1 MTKPV
6 RVLIVDDDALVRS
19 GLTMMLGGAD
29 SVEVVGEAQDGSEV
43 LGAIDRHRPDVL
55 MLDLRMPKVDGLGTL
70 ALLRGQP
77 QPPAVIVLTTFDTDE
92 HVLQALRQGAAGF
105 LVKDT
110 PPAEIVRAI
119 ELVAG
124 GESMLSPTVT
134 RRLIDHLAADGEG
147 DERRRA
153 ADQLR
158 RLSLRDVADRR
169 RRSPRASRT
178 PRSRPSF
185 TSASPRSRATSRR
198 CWPPAARE
206 PRAAGADRPGGA
218 ARLSGPDGAGR
229 CRRFQH
235 RRATYPASALGHR
248 QDDLAQLA
256 AGGEV
261 VVGGHR
267 LLERVHLGD
276 RHLDR
281 ARRRA
286 MAAPSA
292 RPRGPPAP

>member
-55 MLDLRMPKVDGLGTL
+55 MLDLRMPNVDGLGAL

-119 ELVAG
+119 ELVAS

-134 RRLIDHLAADGEG
+134 RRLIDHLAADGAG

-158 RLSLRDVADRR
+158 RLSPRDVEIADAIAQGKANAVIAAELHL
-169 RRSPRASRT
+169 SVATIKSHV
-178 PRSRPSF
+178 
-185 TSASPRSRATSRR
+185 SAMLATLQLENRVQL
-198 CWPPAARE
+198 ALLVQEA
-206 PRAAGADRPGGA
+206 
-218 ARLSGPDGAGR
+218 
-229 CRRFQH
+229 
-235 RRATYPASALGHR
+235 RRA
-248 QDDLAQLA
+248 
-256 AGGEV
+256 
-261 VVGGHR
+261 
-267 LLERVHLGD
+267 
-276 RHLDR
+276 
-281 ARRRA
+281 
-286 MAAPSA
+286 
-292 RPRGPPAP
+292 

>member
-29 SVEVVGEAQDGSEV
+29 TVEVVGEAQDGSEV

-55 MLDLRMPKVDGLGTL
+55 MLDLRMPKVDGLGAL

-77 QPPAVIVLTTFDTDE
+77 HPPAVIVLTTFDTDE

-119 ELVAG
+119 ELVAS

-134 RRLIDHLAADGEG
+134 RRLIDHLAADGQG

-153 ADQLR
+153 AEQLR
-158 RLSLRDVADRR
+158 RLSPRDVQIADAIAQGKANAVIAAELHL
-169 RRSPRASRT
+169 SVATIKSHV
-178 PRSRPSF
+178 
-185 TSASPRSRATSRR
+185 SAMLATLQLENRV
-198 CWPPAARE
+198 
-206 PRAAGADRPGGA
+206 
-218 ARLSGPDGAGR
+218 
-229 CRRFQH
+229 
-235 RRATYPASALGHR
+235 
-248 QDDLAQLA
+248 QLA
-256 AGGEV
+256 LMV
-261 VVGGHR
+261 Q
-267 LLERVHLGD
+267 D
-276 RHLDR
+276 
-281 ARRRA
+281 ARR
-286 MAAPSA
+286 
-292 RPRGPPAP
+292 G

>member
-55 MLDLRMPKVDGLGTL
+55 MLDLRMPNVDGLGAL

-119 ELVAG
+119 ELVAS

-134 RRLIDHLAADGEG
+134 RRLIDHLAADGRG

-158 RLSLRDVADRR
+158 RLSPRDVQIADAIAQGKANAVIAAELHL
-169 RRSPRASRT
+169 SVATIKSHV
-178 PRSRPSF
+178 
-185 TSASPRSRATSRR
+185 SAMLATLQLENRVQL
-198 CWPPAARE
+198 ALLVQDA
-206 PRAAGADRPGGA
+206 
-218 ARLSGPDGAGR
+218 
-229 CRRFQH
+229 
-235 RRATYPASALGHR
+235 RRA
-248 QDDLAQLA
+248 
-256 AGGEV
+256 
-261 VVGGHR
+261 
-267 LLERVHLGD
+267 
-276 RHLDR
+276 
-281 ARRRA
+281 
-286 MAAPSA
+286 
-292 RPRGPPAP
+292 